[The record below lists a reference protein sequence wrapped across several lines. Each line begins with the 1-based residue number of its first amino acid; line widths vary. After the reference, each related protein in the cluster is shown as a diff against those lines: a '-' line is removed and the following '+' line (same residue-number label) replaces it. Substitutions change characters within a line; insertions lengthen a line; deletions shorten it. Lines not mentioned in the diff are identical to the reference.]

1 MVQYYFT
8 CPRELWFFSRGITFE
23 DNEDIIIGRLIHG
36 EAFQREWKEVLLDDV
51 KLDVVMRKE
60 GITVVEIKKSSRL
73 KEPSKWQLKYYLY
86 LLRKA
91 GIRAKGVV
99 SYPEE
104 GTREEIELTDEDV
117 LKLEEALK
125 KIREVVSLP
134 RPPPPVKKP
143 YCKRCSYRDFC
154 WV

>member
-8 CPRELWFFSRGITFE
+8 CPRELWFFSRGIAFE
-23 DNEDIIIGRLIHG
+23 EDENILIGRLIHD

-51 KLDVVMRKE
+51 RLDVVMKE
-60 GITVVEIKKSSRL
+60 ENLTVVEIKKSSRL

-86 LLRKA
+86 LLKKA
-91 GIRAKGVV
+91 GIEAKGIV

-104 GTREEIELTDEDV
+104 GTREEVELTEDDV
-117 LKLEEALK
+117 LKLEEALRG
-125 KIREVVSLP
+125 IEEIVSLQS
-134 RPPPPVKKP
+134 PPPPVKKP